1 MTVGRGAK
9 LDTATP
15 PLHLVAHGEVAV
27 NGAAETPARSGP
39 HRPRTEAPSPAPSTA
54 RSSLVSHQATIARLE
69 ADAVR
74 AAKPVARLLDQLA
87 AATADLQKA
96 ETELAASDAQRANAL
111 ARAAREG
118 TDAPVLPA
126 ADTGAEVVAS
136 RARVMNTLRLALDE
150 CRQDQQRAAA
160 ALEAAKGLFAALVL
174 AVALAEHEALLKIW
188 HARRDLLFD
197 VEEQVLGLE
206 TAIGE
211 RARQLQSETG
221 NLSWLQRLEGIRQ
234 PWKSVPHRE
243 IGPREVNVAAN
254 RWLAVLTAL
263 RSDPDV
269 CFES

>member
-1 MTVGRGAK
+1 MSRVAHF
-9 LDTATP
+9 DTQTP
-15 PLHLVAHGEVAV
+15 PVHFAGHAEVAGHV
-27 NGAAETPARSGP
+27 EAATLASSPARQ
-39 HRPRTEAPSPAPSTA
+39 RLA
-54 RSSLVSHQATIARLE
+54 SHQTTIARLE

-74 AAKPVARLLDQLA
+74 AAKPVTRLLDQLA

-96 ETELAASDAQRANAL
+96 ETELAASDARRANAL

-160 ALEAAKGLFAALVL
+160 ALEAAKGQFAALVL

-188 HARRDLLFD
+188 HARRDALFD

-206 TAIGE
+206 DAVGE
-211 RARQLQSETG
+211 HGRGLLAKAPSAGTLWLRA
-221 NLSWLQRLEGIRQ
+221 LEGIRQ
-234 PWKSVPHRE
+234 PWKGVPHRE
-243 IGPREVNVAAN
+243 IGPREVNVAAA
-254 RWLAVLTAL
+254 RWSAVLDRL
-263 RSDPDV
+263 RADANAA
-269 CFES
+269 F